1 MMLLY
6 RLINRYGE
14 KMTVVSKYSFRAVLA
29 GMMFAMAAG
38 QVSAAIDVAGIK
50 YEDSLSVA
58 GKDLVLN
65 GAGVRNK
72 FVVKVYAAGL
82 YLQEPKTT
90 VDGVMKADGPRR
102 MRLVMMRDLS
112 SEDLGSAFMTALSNN
127 VNEEDKA
134 KIITHISKY
143 GEMFGQVGALKKGDT
158 IDTDWVPGIGNQC
171 YLNGKKFGPVI
182 PDIFF
187 YNSVL
192 RIWLGDKP
200 VDAILK
206 AKLLEPAAKK

>member
-1 MMLLY
+1 
-6 RLINRYGE
+6 
-14 KMTVVSKYSFRAVLA
+14 MTVVSTVRSKVVLA
-29 GMMFAMAAG
+29 GILLAMAAG
-38 QVSAAIDVAGIK
+38 QSFAAVDVAGIK
-50 YEDSLSVA
+50 YEASLPVA

-112 SEDLGSAFMTALSNN
+112 SEDLGTAFMTALSNN
-127 VNEEDKA
+127 VTEEDKG
-134 KIITHISKY
+134 KIITQISKY
-143 GEMFGQVGALKKGDT
+143 GEMFGQVGMLKKGDI
-158 IDTDWVPGIGNQC
+158 IDTDWVPGVGNQC

-182 PDIFF
+182 PDILF

-192 RIWLGDKP
+192 SIWLGNKP
-200 VDAILK
+200 VDTTLK
-206 AKLLEPAAKK
+206 TKLLEATAKK